1 MMPDSNELIA
11 YWIKSSNND
20 FQAMSHLFDKGHYT
34 WALFVGH
41 LVVEKLLKAL
51 YMQTFETNPPFIH
64 DLYRLAEKC
73 SIDLDEDQKDSLDT
87 ITTFNIQARYDDFKM
102 EFYKKCTRKFTK
114 EWIDSI
120 TELRKW
126 IKENHLNKY

>member
-1 MMPDSNELIA
+1 MPDTREMIT
-11 YWIKSSNND
+11 YWTKSSDDD
-20 FQAMSHLFDKGHYT
+20 FQAMNHLFDKGHYT
-34 WALFVGH
+34 WSLFIGH

-51 YMQTFETNPPFIH
+51 YMQIFEENPPFIH

-73 SIDLDEDQKDSLDT
+73 AMDLDEDQKDCLDT
-87 ITTFNIQARYDDFKM
+87 ITTFNIQARYDDYKM
-102 EFYKKCTRKFTK
+102 EFHKKCTKEFTK

-126 IKENHLNKY
+126 IKEQHLNKY